1 MTIITI
7 MTMIN
12 MTMMIIYNNHDQDD
26 QHGFIDTGMNWLMEK
41 FQLYIPDVWHFS
53 VNKMNK
59 FSNRILS
66 RVCHHNGCFA
76 LFHEQKWT
84 HFQKK
89 NSFQRSSSEPSR
101 VVARVQVKIL
111 DKAQPLYLFHTNVH
125 IFKFNL
131 YRKPQRRVDLF

>member
-1 MTIITI
+1 MSTGTMMTIFDNSDSDDNDDNDNNDMITMIMITITMITMTIITI

-76 LFHEQKWT
+76 LFHEQK
-84 HFQKK
+84 
-89 NSFQRSSSEPSR
+89 
-101 VVARVQVKIL
+101 
-111 DKAQPLYLFHTNVH
+111 
-125 IFKFNL
+125 
-131 YRKPQRRVDLF
+131 